1 MQAIVKQWLQQNHV
15 NYDNIIFS
23 KNKAEICK
31 QMSINIMIED
41 KPENI
46 LSISREIPVICYDHP
61 YNEKINSDNIIRC
74 YSWYDIYTK
83 IQNFK
88 YNMVEKNNKISS

>member
-46 LSISREIPVICYDHP
+46 LSISRGIPAICYDHP
-61 YNEKINSDNIIRC
+61 YNEK
-74 YSWYDIYTK
+74 
-83 IQNFK
+83 
-88 YNMVEKNNKISS
+88 NK